1 MMGRPMAT
9 SQDFVN
15 WVCGDDL
22 EPRYLFY
29 ILLSEQES
37 IRRFAH
43 GTTHQTLYYPEAK
56 ALHVCIPPIA
66 QQRAIAEAL
75 GALDDK
81 IEANRRLSA
90 LSHVFLQQT
99 WRQAAVSNRP
109 EGIRLGRIADL
120 DKGLSYKG
128 AALGSGVPLVN
139 LANFGTDGTFHA
151 DGLKR
156 YSGEARD
163 RHWVHRGDLVIAN
176 TDLTQRREILGQP
189 ALVQVEADKALF
201 THHVFAVRTRTPVDR
216 LWLYAALRDQEFRDR
231 AQTFATG
238 TTVAGLPKDAV
249 LTYEV
254 PWPEEGVRLA
264 WAKKARLIVDRAE
277 SALRESIRLI
287 AVRDVLLPALLSGAV
302 KVRSVEELVGEAV

>member
-1 MMGRPMAT
+1 VAAVET
-9 SQDFVN
+9 QDPCDQVFAYYALLFRL
-15 WVCGDDL
+15 DRLL
-22 EPRYLFY
+22 EKTTGSVFPNLSKNDIRS
-29 ILLSEQES
+29 LLVPWPEPTV
-37 IRRFAH
+37 RRS
-43 GTTHQTLYYPEAK
+43 
-56 ALHVCIPPIA
+56 
-66 QQRAIAEAL
+66 IAEVL

-90 LSHVFLQQT
+90 RSHVFLQQS

-109 EGIRLGRIADL
+109 ERIRLGRIADL
-120 DKGLSYKG
+120 DKGLSYRG
-128 AALGSGVPLVN
+128 AGLGSGVPLVN

-156 YSGEARD
+156 YSGEAHD
-163 RHWVHRGDLVIAN
+163 RHWVHRGDLVMAN

-189 ALVQVEADKALF
+189 ALVQVEEEKALF
-201 THHVFAVRTRTPVDR
+201 THHVFAVRTRTPVDH

-254 PWPEEGVRLA
+254 PWPEEGARLA
-264 WAKKARLIVDRAE
+264 WAKKARLVVDRAE
-277 SALRESIRLI
+277 SALRESIRLT
-287 AVRDVLLPALLSGAV
+287 AVRDALLPALL
-302 KVRSVEELVGEAV
+302 EL